1 MPASTREVAL
11 VMPGRGRRNRLTIY
25 RRDARI
31 DPRDARIDR
40 RDPLAGAGWT
50 DGT

>member
-11 VMPGRGRRNRLTIY
+11 VMPGRGRRNRLTI
-25 RRDARI
+25 

-40 RDPLAGAGWT
+40 RDPLAGAWWT